1 MTPRSSLD
9 PATQAA
15 YDGGIFAKILREAA
29 EDRQR
34 KRQDAAAR
42 PPLSAAVF
50 VDDDDCRSSAESLAI
65 SNMLENAPDA
75 ETGAAMLREVARAR
89 LRESM
94 PAFWMLE
101 ELANP
106 ALAATPRTRQ
116 PSLPP
121 PVGDGQDWRK
131 RPRKRRAPTARPR
144 VERPVMRPLAML
156 AAG

>member
-1 MTPRSSLD
+1 MTPQSSLD

-29 EDRQR
+29 EDRER
-34 KRQDAAAR
+34 KRRDAAAR

-50 VDDDDCRSSAESLAI
+50 VDDGESRSSAESLAI
-65 SNMLENAPDA
+65 THMLETAPDA
-75 ETGAAMLREVARAR
+75 AAGAALMRDVARAR

-94 PAFWMLE
+94 PAFWLLE

-131 RPRKRRAPTARPR
+131 PPRKRRAPTARPR